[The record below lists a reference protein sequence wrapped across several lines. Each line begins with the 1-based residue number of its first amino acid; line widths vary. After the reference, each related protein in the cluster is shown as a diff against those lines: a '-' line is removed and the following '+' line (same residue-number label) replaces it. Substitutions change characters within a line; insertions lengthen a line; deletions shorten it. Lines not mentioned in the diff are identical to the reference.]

1 MNNSASIE
9 TFAALYVDNCPVF
22 KNDLVKCRFF
32 IFFFNMHCKLS
43 AILYHVWAS
52 YYIVLLK
59 LCLLVLLGLVLE
71 RTSRWW
77 LSVRPTVSH
86 RWTHTASMKKLDARL
101 CPFQSAFLQ
110 HTLYLNRSVWREHSE
125 QSKLQQHPPVF
136 TSLTRHCSSPV
147 RIFQSERWT
156 VPSVKCKQLKHCP
169 DCSKHWQ
176 IFYWN
181 CPLLIRN

>member
-1 MNNSASIE
+1 MVSPQMRPCHKPTAGHSDRSKYNLQQNR
-9 TFAALYVDNCPVF
+9 F
-22 KNDLVKCRFF
+22 KKKKKL
-32 IFFFNMHCKLS
+32 NMHCKLS

-147 RIFQSERWT
+147 RIFQSER
-156 VPSVKCKQLKHCP
+156 
-169 DCSKHWQ
+169 
-176 IFYWN
+176 
-181 CPLLIRN
+181 